1 MRAVL
6 SPVALAPPSAP
17 RAARPP
23 RSARSPRLA
32 LPGSASFARA
42 RASVG
47 TRGGSRAAP
56 LSSPAR
62 ASSSSRASSSPP
74 AKATATATNPLGRL
88 FGGLFGGG
96 AGGGDA
102 ERARLKAAL
111 LDALEGLERGVSASE
126 AQRDAVDAAARALEA
141 RNPNRACLRS
151 PAARALLSGEWELLY
166 TTSASILGAT
176 RPWPFRPLG
185 PIFQTIDVDRLRAR
199 NRETFPFFNAVDAD
213 LTPSSASAVDVQ
225 FVTFYVFGFIEV
237 TAPAS
242 ARGALDVT
250 YLDEELRVS
259 RGDRGNLF
267 VLRMADDAK
276 RLPRKGDV

>member
-1 MRAVL
+1 M
-6 SPVALAPPSAP
+6 S
-17 RAARPP
+17 
-23 RSARSPRLA
+23 
-32 LPGSASFARA
+32 
-42 RASVG
+42 
-47 TRGGSRAAP
+47 
-56 LSSPAR
+56 
-62 ASSSSRASSSPP
+62 
-74 AKATATATNPLGRL
+74 K
-88 FGGLFGGG
+88 
-96 AGGGDA
+96 
-102 ERARLKAAL
+102 LKAAQAL
-111 LDALEGLERGVSASE
+111 AFPGGKLEFIDEDHVCFLHGNCVAVAKVDAPERVEFLTHAFERGVSASE
-126 AQRDAVDAAARALEA
+126 AQRDAVDAAAKALEA

-213 LTPSSASAVDVQ
+213 LTPASASAVDVQ
-225 FVTFYVFGFIEV
+225 FVTCYVFGFIEV

>member
-1 MRAVL
+1 
-6 SPVALAPPSAP
+6 
-17 RAARPP
+17 
-23 RSARSPRLA
+23 
-32 LPGSASFARA
+32 
-42 RASVG
+42 
-47 TRGGSRAAP
+47 
-56 LSSPAR
+56 
-62 ASSSSRASSSPP
+62 
-74 AKATATATNPLGRL
+74 
-88 FGGLFGGG
+88 
-96 AGGGDA
+96 
-102 ERARLKAAL
+102 L
-111 LDALEGLERGVSASE
+111 LDALDGLERGVSASE
-126 AQRDAVDAAARALEA
+126 AQRDAVDAAAKALEA

-267 VLRMADDAK
+267 VLRMADEAK
-276 RLPRKGDV
+276 RLPRKGDL

>member
-1 MRAVL
+1 MNIGTCQPLHRTGISTLGVLLQLAKLEVDSVAAEMSNDPRQTSHYLRVDKIRQYVDRA
-6 SPVALAPPSAP
+6 
-17 RAARPP
+17 
-23 RSARSPRLA
+23 
-32 LPGSASFARA
+32 
-42 RASVG
+42 
-47 TRGGSRAAP
+47 
-56 LSSPAR
+56 
-62 ASSSSRASSSPP
+62 
-74 AKATATATNPLGRL
+74 
-88 FGGLFGGG
+88 
-96 AGGGDA
+96 
-102 ERARLKAAL
+102 
-111 LDALEGLERGVSASE
+111 LDGLERGVSASE
-126 AQRDAVDAAARALEA
+126 AQRDAVDAAAKALEA